1 MLIFFHTIFPDME
14 KLGINNRSPLE
25 PNFYKPRVN
34 LHKKT
39 DFSFEHS
46 RLKKWSSSGTLRGNP
61 VHFLLRLL
69 KLKLKLYQVLNVVFT
84 L

>member
-46 RLKKWSSSGTLRGNP
+46 RLKKWSSSGT
-61 VHFLLRLL
+61 
-69 KLKLKLYQVLNVVFT
+69 
-84 L
+84 